1 MWYLIGL
8 ISGVVAGI
16 AMFWI
21 IPLAKKDTEK
31 YMKFGKFSAGEMK
44 FFTITGFIVST
55 FLIGPFMSYMYSR
68 RLTYEGQ
75 EAFWEHATFI
85 TVITVSLL
93 GFFLISFF
101 YNIRNKENIIKSWK
115 SILIIYL
122 VFAFS
127 FGWLIPILY
136 KWFAG

>member
-8 ISGVVAGI
+8 VSGFVVYI
-16 AMFWI
+16 TILWLNPFPW
-21 IPLAKKDTEK
+21 KDIEK
-31 YMKFGKFSAGEMK
+31 DMKFSKFSSREIK
-44 FFTITGFIVST
+44 FYVFSGFIVFT
-55 FLIGPFMSYMYSR
+55 FLFGPFISYSYLR
-68 RLTYEGQ
+68 RITYEGQ
-75 EAFWEHATFI
+75 EAFLDHAIFM
-85 TVITVSLL
+85 TVFVLMW
-93 GFFLISFF
+93 FFISFL
-101 YNIRNKENIIKSWK
+101 YNRKDAKNIIITSWK